1 MTPAAVAADADVV
14 GVGLPTFQER
24 ASEPAICA
32 AHTAAAAAA
41 TGKETV
47 WTDFFVTAALK
58 RKRGA
63 VGMPFETGEGGREV
77 GNNERAEQELKER
90 RGFCRRMGN
99 SPNGPLF

>member
-1 MTPAAVAADADVV
+1 MC
-14 GVGLPTFQER
+14 
-24 ASEPAICA
+24 S
-32 AHTAAAAAA
+32 AHSD
-41 TGKETV
+41 GGGKRRKETV